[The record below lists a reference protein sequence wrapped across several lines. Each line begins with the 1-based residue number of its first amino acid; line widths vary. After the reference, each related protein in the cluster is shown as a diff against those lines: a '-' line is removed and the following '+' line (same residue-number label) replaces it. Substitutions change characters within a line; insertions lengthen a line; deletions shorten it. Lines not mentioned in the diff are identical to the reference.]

1 MLILSVSLSVKRRLL
16 GSKVGAKTVS
26 EETPERST
34 MMRSSIITITFTAIF
49 LILALALWA
58 WSSPDIID
66 TSPVGALNEINPAV
80 TVAIEVLVMLMFF
93 VFLSVSVINLRLML
107 TEIRAGWTEV
117 IILLIVQAIM
127 ASTMFGVFV
136 GAASVIVSLGFVVYL
151 YLLQE

>member
-1 MLILSVSLSVKRRLL
+1 M
-16 GSKVGAKTVS
+16 
-26 EETPERST
+26 
-34 MMRSSIITITFTAIF
+34 FTALF

-66 TSPVGALNEINPAV
+66 SSPVGAINAFNPAV

-93 VFLSVSVINLRLML
+93 IFLSVSVINLRLML

-117 IILLIVQAIM
+117 IILLIVIGIM
-127 ASTMFGVFV
+127 GSTMFGLFV
-136 GAASVIVSLGFVVYL
+136 AAASVICSLGFVVYL

>member
-1 MLILSVSLSVKRRLL
+1 M
-16 GSKVGAKTVS
+16 S

-34 MMRSSIITITFTAIF
+34 LMRSSIITIMFTALF

-66 TSPVGALNEINPAV
+66 SSPVGAINAFNPAV

-93 VFLSVSVINLRLML
+93 IFLSVSVINLRLML

-117 IILLIVQAIM
+117 IILLIVIGIM
-127 ASTMFGVFV
+127 GSTMFGLFV
-136 GAASVIVSLGFVVYL
+136 AAASVICSLGFVVYL